1 MERKPEEKKGLFT
14 KLKENID
21 DHDEQMQI
29 LGAMVRLGVVIWS
42 GFIITLNYVELPMVK
57 KSGASADI
65 TFVASVFTGALA
77 TFGLT
82 TGNGKKRYKRKTKDM
97 KKLILLLALLSPAVA
112 RANTVTPQFTTGS
125 MNSTTTTTQ
134 TITEVEQRQVFGAA
148 VNTWNGSNI
157 TASASAGIAGGDAVF
172 TVTDTTLPWSLETTT
187 RAAGLVEQWDTTR
200 NYTINSTTT
209 SLSVFSQ

>member
-1 MERKPEEKKGLFT
+1 
-14 KLKENID
+14 
-21 DHDEQMQI
+21 
-29 LGAMVRLGVVIWS
+29 
-42 GFIITLNYVELPMVK
+42 
-57 KSGASADI
+57 
-65 TFVASVFTGALA
+65 
-77 TFGLT
+77 
-82 TGNGKKRYKRKTKDM
+82 M

-148 VNTWNGSNI
+148 VNTWNGSNVS
-157 TASASAGIAGGDAVF
+157 AAASAGIAGGDAVF

-187 RAAGLVEQWDTTR
+187 RAAGLVEQWDINTT
-200 NYTINSTTT
+200 YTINSTTN

>member
-1 MERKPEEKKGLFT
+1 
-14 KLKENID
+14 
-21 DHDEQMQI
+21 
-29 LGAMVRLGVVIWS
+29 
-42 GFIITLNYVELPMVK
+42 
-57 KSGASADI
+57 
-65 TFVASVFTGALA
+65 
-77 TFGLT
+77 
-82 TGNGKKRYKRKTKDM
+82 M

-148 VNTWNGSNI
+148 VNTWSGSNI

-172 TVTDTTLPWSLETTT
+172 TVTDNTLPWNLEVTT
-187 RAAGLVEQWDTTR
+187 RAAGVVEQWDTTR